1 MIRDK
6 SANKPAKKATPQKPA
21 KTTVGKA
28 EARKTEAS
36 KATEVSEAT
45 DVSEAEAGKGAAKGG
60 IIAVAPP
67 SFRRERALIKRGIWP
82 VAGCDEAGRGPL
94 AGPVVAAAVI
104 LDPARIPRGI
114 DDSKRLTAEERERL
128 FDKICATAQVS
139 VVVASRSRID
149 RDNILRASL
158 WALKR
163 AVGALPEAPRHV
175 FVDGRDRLDTA
186 CDCEA
191 VIGGDGI
198 VLSIAAASIIAKVTR
213 DRLMCA
219 LAQDC
224 PGYGFEQHK
233 GYAVPDHLDA
243 LDRLGP
249 SVHHRSFFAPVAA
262 ARAKHMPWTVEPV
275 QDLFAVTEV
284 DVQVDAS
291 VEIDASARL

>member
-6 SANKPAKKATPQKPA
+6 SAKTPAKD
-21 KTTVGKA
+21 
-28 EARKTEAS
+28 AS
-36 KATEVSEAT
+36 KKQAATKAAPDKAAKAPAAKMSAVTAAK
-45 DVSEAEAGKGAAKGG
+45 VAAGKKGV
-60 IIAVAPP
+60 IAVAPP
-67 SFRRERALIKRGIWP
+67 SFRRERALIKRGVWP

-104 LDPARIPRGI
+104 LDPDRIPRGI
-114 DDSKRLTAEERERL
+114 DDSKRLTAEEREKL

-139 VVVASRSRID
+139 VAVASPARID

-163 AVGALPEAPRHV
+163 AVVALPEAPRHV

-198 VLSIAAASIIAKVTR
+198 VLSIAAASIVAKVTR

-233 GYAVPDHLDA
+233 GYAVPEHLDA

-249 SVHHRSFFAPVAA
+249 SIHHRSFFAPVAA
-262 ARAKHMPWTVEPV
+262 ARAKHKPWTVEPV
-275 QDLFAVTEV
+275 QDLFSVTEV
-284 DVQVDAS
+284 EVQVEASVQIDAS
-291 VEIDASARL
+291 VNL

>member
-6 SANKPAKKATPQKPA
+6 SAKTSAKAAPRKDAANKAAPAKA
-21 KTTVGKA
+21 GKA
-28 EARKTEAS
+28 S
-36 KATEVSEAT
+36 
-45 DVSEAEAGKGAAKGG
+45 AAKPSTGKSAG
-60 IIAVAPP
+60 AKGVIAVAPP

-104 LDPARIPRGI
+104 LDPDRIPRGI
-114 DDSKRLTAEERERL
+114 DDSKRLTAEQREKL

-139 VVVASRSRID
+139 VAVASPARID

-163 AVGALPEAPRHV
+163 AVVALPEQPRHV

-198 VLSIAAASIIAKVTR
+198 VLSIAAASIVAKVTR

-233 GYAVPDHLDA
+233 GYAVPEHLDA
-243 LDRLGP
+243 LNRLGP
-249 SVHHRSFFAPVAA
+249 TVHHRSFFAPVAA

-275 QDLFAVTEV
+275 QDLFSVTEV
-284 DVQVDAS
+284 EVQVEARI
-291 VEIDASARL
+291 EIDASANL

>member
-1 MIRDK
+1 MSRT
-6 SANKPAKKATPQKPA
+6 AA
-21 KTTVGKA
+21 A
-28 EARKTEAS
+28 ERLPLDE
-36 KATEVSEAT
+36 EIVR
-45 DVSEAEAGKGAAKGG
+45 
-60 IIAVAPP
+60 P
-67 SFRRERALIKRGIWP
+67 SFKRERRAIKRGIWP

-104 LDPARIPRGI
+104 LDPDRIPRGI
-114 DDSKRLTAEERERL
+114 DDSKRLTAEEREKL

-139 VVVASRSRID
+139 VAVASPSRID

-163 AVGALPEAPRHV
+163 AVVALPEQPRHV
-175 FVDGRDRLDTA
+175 FVDGRDRLDTE

-198 VLSIAAASIIAKVTR
+198 VSSIAAASIVAKVTR

-233 GYAVPDHLDA
+233 GYAVPEHLDA

-249 SVHHRSFFAPVAA
+249 SIHHRSFFAPVAA

-275 QDLFAVTEV
+275 QDLFSVTEV
-284 DVQVDAS
+284 EVQVDAAI
-291 VEIDASARL
+291 EIDASANL

>member
-1 MIRDK
+1 LRRPGPLRTIPAMIRDK
-6 SANKPAKKATPQKPA
+6 SATKPAKAAPQKAAAKKAAPA
-21 KTTVGKA
+21 KAAAAKA
-28 EARKTEAS
+28 MAAP
-36 KATEVSEAT
+36 
-45 DVSEAEAGKGAAKGG
+45 AGKKG

-67 SFRRERALIKRGIWP
+67 SFRRERALIKRGVWP

-104 LDPARIPRGI
+104 LDPDRIPRGI
-114 DDSKRLTAEERERL
+114 DDSKRLTAEEREKL

-139 VVVASRSRID
+139 VAVASPSRID

-163 AVGALPEAPRHV
+163 AVVALPEAPRHV
-175 FVDGRDRLDTA
+175 FVDGRDRLDTE

-233 GYAVPDHLDA
+233 GYAVPEHLDA

-249 SVHHRSFFAPVAA
+249 TIHHRSFFAPVAA

-275 QDLFAVTEV
+275 RDLFSVTEV
-284 DVQVDAS
+284 EVQADAS
-291 VEIDASARL
+291 VEIDAAAGL

>member
-1 MIRDK
+1 MIRDT
-6 SANKPAKKATPQKPA
+6 SAKNTAKDAPEKASAKKAASAKPA
-21 KTTVGKA
+21 ETPAAKTSAVKA
-28 EARKTEAS
+28 PR
-36 KATEVSEAT
+36 VP
-45 DVSEAEAGKGAAKGG
+45 AGKKA
-60 IIAVAPP
+60 IIAIAPP
-67 SFRRERALIKRGIWP
+67 SFRRERALIKRGVWP

-104 LDPARIPRGI
+104 LDPDRIPRGI

-139 VVVASRSRID
+139 VAVASPSRID

-163 AVGALPEAPRHV
+163 AVVALPDAPRHV
-175 FVDGRDRLDTA
+175 FVDGRDRLDTE

-198 VLSIAAASIIAKVTR
+198 VLSIAAASIVAKVTR

-233 GYAVPDHLDA
+233 GYAVPEHLEA

-275 QDLFAVTEV
+275 QDLFSVTEV
-284 DVQVDAS
+284 EVRVEAQI
-291 VEIDASARL
+291 EIDAPTGL

>member
-1 MIRDK
+1 LRRPGRLRTIPAMIRDK
-6 SANKPAKKATPQKPA
+6 KPAKVAA
-21 KTTVGKA
+21 K
-28 EARKTEAS
+28 
-36 KATEVSEAT
+36 
-45 DVSEAEAGKGAAKGG
+45 KGAAKKAAPAKAGKAAAPKPTGAAAGKKG
-60 IIAVAPP
+60 IIAIAPP
-67 SFRRERALIKRGIWP
+67 SFRRERALIKRGVWP

-104 LDPARIPRGI
+104 LDPDRIPRGI

-139 VVVASRSRID
+139 VAVASPARID

-163 AVGALPEAPRHV
+163 AVVALPEAPRHV
-175 FVDGRDRLDTA
+175 FVDGRDRLDTL

-233 GYAVPDHLDA
+233 GYGVPEHLEA
-243 LDRLGP
+243 LNRLGP
-249 SVHHRSFFAPVAA
+249 TIHHRRFFAPVAA

-284 DVQVDAS
+284 QVEAS
-291 VEIDASARL
+291 VEIDASAGL

>member
-1 MIRDK
+1 MRWAGRLRTIPAMIRDK
-6 SANKPAKKATPQKPA
+6 SAKTSAKAAPRKDAANKAAPAKA
-21 KTTVGKA
+21 GKA
-28 EARKTEAS
+28 S
-36 KATEVSEAT
+36 
-45 DVSEAEAGKGAAKGG
+45 AAKPSTGKSAG
-60 IIAVAPP
+60 AKGVIAVAPP

-104 LDPARIPRGI
+104 LDPDRIPRGI
-114 DDSKRLTAEERERL
+114 DDSKRLTAEQREKL

-139 VVVASRSRID
+139 VAVASPARID

-163 AVGALPEAPRHV
+163 AVVALPEQPRHV

-198 VLSIAAASIIAKVTR
+198 VLSIAAASIVAKVTR

-233 GYAVPDHLDA
+233 GYAVPEHLDA
-243 LDRLGP
+243 LNRLGP
-249 SVHHRSFFAPVAA
+249 TVHHRSFFAPVAA

-275 QDLFAVTEV
+275 QDLFSVTEV
-284 DVQVDAS
+284 EVQVEARI
-291 VEIDASARL
+291 EIDASANL

>member
-6 SANKPAKKATPQKPA
+6 SASKPAGKAPRTAASKKAAKPSA
-21 KTTVGKA
+21 GKA
-28 EARKTEAS
+28 GAK
-36 KATEVSEAT
+36 
-45 DVSEAEAGKGAAKGG
+45 KGA
-60 IIAVAPP
+60 IIVAP
-67 SFRRERALIKRGIWP
+67 SFRRERALIKRGVWP
-82 VAGCDEAGRGPL
+82 IAGCDEAGRGPL

-104 LDPARIPRGI
+104 LDPDRIPRGI
-114 DDSKRLTAEERERL
+114 DDSKRLSADEREKL

-139 VVVASRSRID
+139 VAVASRSRID

-163 AVGALPEAPRHV
+163 AVVALPEAPRHV
-175 FVDGRDRLDTA
+175 FVDGRDKLDTA

-191 VIGGDGI
+191 VIGGDGL
-198 VLSIAAASIIAKVTR
+198 VLSIAAASIVAKVTR

-233 GYAVPDHLDA
+233 GYGVPEHLDA
-243 LDRLGP
+243 LNRLGP
-249 SVHHRSFFAPVAA
+249 TVHHRSFFAPVAA

-284 DVQVDAS
+284 ELQVETS
-291 VEIDASARL
+291 VEIDASANL